1 MNPISS
7 FIPHGRD
14 RLKYIEFS
22 LIFKGEVSR
31 ANLMDTFGIKEASAT
46 RDLNQYIEL
55 TNEKNSFFDKKSK
68 KHIIK
73 DETFSPHFELTDID
87 ALCWLK
93 AEKVDKSEQYY
104 TYRCQRINL
113 PSQREFAPITR
124 AITQK
129 SKVEIE
135 YLSVDNGISKRTIT
149 PHSLFDD
156 GLKIYIRAFDS
167 NRKKFLNFSPSRVVS
182 SKLLD
187 SKPGVGEK
195 IEDDEKWNL
204 FIELDIVPHP
214 AIKVKETIEY
224 EYKMIRG
231 MLKIKVREATAGF
244 FLRSWNV
251 DCSPDATL
259 SPKVYH
265 LHLNNVKNFEG
276 SEMLFIAPTSW

>member
-1 MNPISS
+1 
-7 FIPHGRD
+7 
-14 RLKYIEFS
+14 
-22 LIFKGEVSR
+22 
-31 ANLMDTFGIKEASAT
+31 MDTFGIKEASAT

-68 KHIIK
+68 KHVIR

-135 YLSVDNGISKRTIT
+135 YLSVDNGISKRIIT

-251 DCSPDATL
+251 DCSPGATL

-265 LHLNNVKNFEG
+265 LHLNNVKNFDG

>member
-1 MNPISS
+1 
-7 FIPHGRD
+7 
-14 RLKYIEFS
+14 
-22 LIFKGEVSR
+22 
-31 ANLMDTFGIKEASAT
+31 MDTFGIKEASAT

-68 KHIIK
+68 KHVIR

-135 YLSVDNGISKRTIT
+135 YLSVDNGISKRIIT

-187 SKPGVGEK
+187 SKLGVGEK

-214 AIKVKETIEY
+214 GIKVKETIEY